1 MGREKDK
8 VAVRTQVLCIISVAQ
23 SGFRV
28 GYPRE
33 ENVSLQCHV
42 PEWGN
47 YVRLM
52 LQCETA
58 IRV

>member
-28 GYPRE
+28 GYHARKTSRCSAMFR
-33 ENVSLQCHV
+33 N
-42 PEWGN
+42 GGI
-47 YVRLM
+47 
-52 LQCETA
+52 TFA
-58 IRV
+58 